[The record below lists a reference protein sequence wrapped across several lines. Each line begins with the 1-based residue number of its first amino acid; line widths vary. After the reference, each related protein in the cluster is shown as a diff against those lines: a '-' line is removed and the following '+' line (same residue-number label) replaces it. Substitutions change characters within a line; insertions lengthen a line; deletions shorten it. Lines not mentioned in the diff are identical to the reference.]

1 MRKRDD
7 QLAVWLLVGLLAVD
21 RVLGALKSRGVDLQR
36 IGRQVDDLHDWHD
49 ETDADGVKIWYVRRS
64 LEDALHSLSENI
76 SLETKLL
83 DRIDRRLERIE
94 HKVENK

>member
-1 MRKRDD
+1 MKTK
-7 QLAVWLLVGLLAVD
+7 QATINSKGFCLFPEGIHGGLA
-21 RVLGALKSRGVDLQR
+21 K

-49 ETDADGVKIWYVRRS
+49 ETDADGVKFWYVRRS

-94 HKVENK
+94 QKVENK